1 MDPDYLHR
9 RLLAAITGIADG
21 KGLEDYVPVPG
32 PEVDRPTHVVGA
44 LIDAISYLPD
54 HFHADDLAV
63 VDCTFERLSLARPS
77 DWKADVAAV
86 LLRKLRTMRIVSM
99 AGPS

>member
-21 KGLEDYVPVPG
+21 KGLEDYVP
-32 PEVDRPTHVVGA
+32 VDRPTHVVGA

-63 VDCTFERLSLARPS
+63 VDCAFERLSLARPS